1 VSREAQNLLIPFRR
15 DKKRDFAVGSGE
27 ALLASKVRQ
36 ALLTEGATARSSGE
50 LPWRT
55 NFGAGLA
62 LLRHQ
67 RNDAALKELARLRRD
82 VRRARLSSAG
92 CPRARDLGANRCV
105 TRERLLAVE
114 IGPENGSTSQAACS
128 LAVGSSPMREEA
140 PTTWGARRERSQAA
154 AEAAR

>member
-1 VSREAQNLLIPFRR
+1 MSREAQNLLIPFRR
-15 DKKRDFAVGSGE
+15 DKKRDFAVDSGE

-67 RNDAALKELARLRRD
+67 RNDAALKELARIYVRDALRRW
-82 VRRARLSSAG
+82 VPSVQLVS
-92 CPRARDLGANRCV
+92 
-105 TRERLLAVE
+105 LAVE
-114 IGPENGSTSQAACS
+114 QSGPT
-128 LAVGSSPMREEA
+128 LMLRLRV
-140 PTTWGARRERSQAA
+140 RERETNAA
-154 AEAAR
+154 VAVSIER